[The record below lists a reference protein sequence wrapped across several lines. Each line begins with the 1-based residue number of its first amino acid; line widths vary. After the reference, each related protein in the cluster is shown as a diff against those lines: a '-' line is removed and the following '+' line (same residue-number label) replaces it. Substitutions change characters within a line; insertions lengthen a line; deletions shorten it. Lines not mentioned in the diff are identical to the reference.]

1 MRLAAILTLCV
12 AFLLTGCQSTS
23 QRLNNKIKFNQYQ
36 LIELD
41 NVVLTDVAIQIS
53 FSNDLRVHGFAGC
66 NRFFGQGLITDNQFK
81 IEQLGMSR
89 KLCKPLINQ
98 KEELIINTLSQ
109 IASLK
114 VEHDQLIIAGR
125 HHLTFKRVDLL

>member
-1 MRLAAILTLCV
+1 M
-12 AFLLTGCQSTS
+12 
-23 QRLNNKIKFNQYQ
+23 LNNKIKFNQYQ

-53 FSNDLRVHGFAGC
+53 FSNDLRVHGFTGC
-66 NRFFGQGLITDNQFK
+66 NRFFGQGLILGNQFK